1 MKAVA
6 ATRPIAR
13 GKERLVALVVDGI
26 EDGATF
32 DVAVI
37 GTGGAGLAAALF
49 AALRGGRVLLVERTP
64 FVGGSTALSAG
75 TAWMPLTPH
84 AAEVGRVDDAE
95 AVRSFLDHAV
105 GSRSDPAIR
114 AAFVEAAP
122 RAVAELE
129 ALTEARFRA
138 RPFHPDYLSELPGSR
153 LGGRAIE
160 PKPYDG
166 RRLGRLFR
174 LIRPPIPEF
183 TLFGGLMVDRDDI
196 AHLLKLTRSFAS
208 FRHALRLM
216 VRYARDRLAHRRG
229 TRLVMGNALIARLLA
244 SLMPRDVTL
253 LTEAEVGRIDRRDG
267 RVSGLSLTHRERNLT
282 VTVKRGVILASGGF
296 NRHPTRR
303 AERLGATDPAW
314 CPGAPGHTGRA
325 IDLALGLGARL
336 GEGGLSD
343 AFWAPVSLRK
353 RPDGSTAVFPH
364 FLLDRGK
371 PGMVTV
377 DRRGRRFVNEATSY
391 HLFGLAM
398 REAEAIPAH
407 LITDAAG
414 LAKYGLGMIRPAGG
428 ATRPFLADGYLVQA
442 ATLRELAE
450 RLGIDGD
457 GLEATVAA
465 MNRSAETGI
474 DPDFGRGSTD
484 YQRANG
490 DATHGPNPCL
500 GPIATP
506 PYSAVRLYPGD
517 IGAAAGL
524 VTDARA
530 RVLGAAAVPIAGLWA
545 VGNDMRSIMGGV
557 YPAPGIT
564 IGPALAFAHLAARDA
579 MGEEES
585 RVQ

>member
-1 MKAVA
+1 M
-6 ATRPIAR
+6 
-13 GKERLVALVVDGI
+13 ALVVDAI
-26 EDGATF
+26 ETGATF

-49 AALRGGRVLLVERTP
+49 AALRGGRVLLVERSP

-75 TAWMPLTPH
+75 TAWMPLTRH
-84 AAEVGRVDDAE
+84 AAEVGCADSADEVLT
-95 AVRSFLDHAV
+95 FLDHAV
-105 GSRSDPAIR
+105 GTRSDPAIR

-129 ALTEARFRA
+129 ARTEVQFRA

-160 PKPYDG
+160 PMPFDG
-166 RRLGRLFR
+166 RRLGRLFDLVR
-174 LIRPPIPEF
+174 RPIPEF

-208 FRHALRLM
+208 FRHAAALIG
-216 VRYARDRLAHRRG
+216 RYGRDRLAHRRG

-244 SLMPRDVTL
+244 SLMPLDVTL
-253 LTEAEVGRIDRRDG
+253 LTEAEVERVDTHDG
-267 RVSGLSLTHRERNLT
+267 RVRGLALGHRGRNLA
-282 VTVKRGVILASGGF
+282 VSVERGVILASGGF
-296 NRHPTRR
+296 NRHPTHRS
-303 AERLGATDPAW
+303 ERLGAMDPAW

-325 IDLALGLGARL
+325 IELALALGAHLGAT
-336 GEGGLSD
+336 GLSD
-343 AFWAPVSLRK
+343 AFWAPVSLRA
-353 RPDGSTAVFPH
+353 RGDGTTAVFPH

-377 DRRGRRFVNEATSY
+377 DRAGRRFVNEATSY

-398 REAEAIPAH
+398 REAQAIPAF
-407 LITDAAG
+407 LVTDAAG

-428 ATRPFLADGYLVQA
+428 ATAPFLADGYLVQA
-442 ATLRELAE
+442 PTLWDLAA
-450 RLGIDGD
+450 RLGVDAD

-465 MNRSAETGI
+465 MNRAAETGV

-490 DATHGPNPCL
+490 DAAHGPNPCL

-506 PYSAVRLYPGD
+506 PFSAVRLYPGD
-517 IGAAAGL
+517 IGAATGL
-524 VTDARA
+524 ATDADA
-530 RVLGAAAVPIAGLWA
+530 RVLGADGAPIAGLYA
-545 VGNDMRSIMGGV
+545 VGNDMHSIMGGV

-564 IGPALAFAHLAARDA
+564 IGPAIAFAHVAAAHA
-579 MGEEES
+579 MEGGGT
-585 RVQ
+585 